1 MVRYV
6 ERRCSDSQQ
15 PRLVSESSHGFV
27 CTGALDSFAA
37 ASSVAV
43 DDVRRRGLVAGLRA
57 GGGRTSDAG
66 LVRAAQGQ
74 TPGSGAAEQGGIA
87 GTWQG
92 TMRTPDGHNLRV
104 VLKITKDE
112 KGGLSATLYN
122 LDQNR
127 PPMAGSSVSFERGT
141 LRFVYDF
148 PRLTYEGKMSADA
161 HSISGTVT
169 QVTQN
174 GSFPLVLQ
182 RATPETEWTTPAP
195 PSRIVSM
202 AKDAKPG
209 VEVATVKPTQ
219 PGTQLFMLSVRG
231 EDLVVKNLS
240 LTFLMKFAY
249 PTRPIV
255 GFTGWMDTDKW
266 DIEVKP
272 DTPGT
277 PSIDQERELL
287 QKLLVE
293 RFALKIHEEKRE
305 MPAFALTVG
314 KDGPKMTKSADA
326 SSSPNF
332 AMRPLGV
339 LHVQSATMGDFAG
352 VLQGNILGQQVV
364 DETGL
369 AGKWDFVLQWTPDET
384 QFAGMPVNVPP
395 PADDANAPPP
405 LLPAIREQLG
415 LQLKS
420 EKTQVPVVVIDHV
433 DHPSPN

>member
-1 MVRYV
+1 
-6 ERRCSDSQQ
+6 
-15 PRLVSESSHGFV
+15 
-27 CTGALDSFAA
+27 
-37 ASSVAV
+37 
-43 DDVRRRGLVAGLRA
+43 
-57 GGGRTSDAG
+57 
-66 LVRAAQGQ
+66 
-74 TPGSGAAEQGGIA
+74 
-87 GTWQG
+87 
-92 TMRTPDGHNLRV
+92 
-104 VLKITKDE
+104 
-112 KGGLSATLYN
+112 
-122 LDQNR
+122 
-127 PPMAGSSVSFERGT
+127 MAGSSVSFERGA
-141 LRFVYDF
+141 LRFVNDF
-148 PRLTYEGKMSADA
+148 PRLTYEGKMSADGN
-161 HSISGTVT
+161 SISGTVT
-169 QVTQN
+169 QN
-174 GSFPLVLQ
+174 GPSPLVLE
-182 RATPETEWTTPAP
+182 RATPETEWATPAP
-195 PSRIVSM
+195 PPPRILPM

-209 VEVATVKPTQ
+209 VEVATIKPTQ
-219 PGTQLFMLSVRG
+219 PGTKLFMLTLRG

-277 PSIDQERELL
+277 PSIDQEREIL
-287 QKLLVE
+287 QKLLAE
-293 RFALKIHEEKRE
+293 RFALKVHEEKRE
-305 MPAFALTVG
+305 MPAYALTVG

-326 SSSPNF
+326 SLSPSF
-332 AMRPLGV
+332 SAYPLGV

-352 VLQGNILGQQVV
+352 VLQGNILGQPVV

-369 AGKWDFVLQWTPDET
+369 TGKWDFVLQWTPDET
-384 QFAGMPVNVPP
+384 QFVGMPVNVPP